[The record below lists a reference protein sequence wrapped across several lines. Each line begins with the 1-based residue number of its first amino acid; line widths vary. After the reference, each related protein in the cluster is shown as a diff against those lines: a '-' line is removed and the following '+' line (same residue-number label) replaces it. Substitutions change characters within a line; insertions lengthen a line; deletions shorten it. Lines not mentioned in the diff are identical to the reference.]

1 MPKHLSRPS
10 DAIEQLGQLVMTGT
24 ANDIIRQVTNIPGLT
39 LELLQDMIR
48 NWNRAIYD
56 CFPVLEAIRLNIYDD
71 ASPEELERLE
81 TRLASV
87 MILPGDV
94 WY

>member
-1 MPKHLSRPS
+1 M
-10 DAIEQLGQLVMTGT
+10 
-24 ANDIIRQVTNIPGLT
+24 
-39 LELLQDMIR
+39 QDMIR
-48 NWNRAIYD
+48 NRNRAIYD